1 MEGHSS
7 AGLHCPRDREGR
19 AWLSFQ
25 TNNSMIKDAGTLGYV
40 SKSGFQKNTQVNL
53 HLNCSQSFHPW
64 LASCSTYLHHRERK
78 TNVHDTI
85 LVTLKTLTKEI
96 HKNLW
101 IKGSFHKTQGKQY
114 PTWTHSCLQEKE
126 IAFSLAFILIK
137 SLAAGGVFSWLV
149 IGVWD
154 YRKPLNQPPFIHK
167 RFGGPA

>member
-114 PTWTHSCLQEKE
+114 PTWTHSPASSAKIRARPAMSRHSLLPARERDCL
-126 IAFSLAFILIK
+126 FSGFHL
-137 SLAAGGVFSWLV
+137 
-149 IGVWD
+149 D
-154 YRKPLNQPPFIHK
+154 
-167 RFGGPA
+167 